1 MRTNKARPAS
11 AAMAAPPAL
20 RKDPMRKQD
29 LVVRFAGEGGQGV
42 VTAAEMLARA
52 AAAVGYHVQ
61 TFSTFPSQI
70 MGGPTWTQTRISTRP
85 VQSPGDGLDVLVALN
100 REAYATHRD
109 EVRDGGV
116 VLHDSSFEGHSG
128 SGDIGVP
135 FDELAKQAGEARS
148 ANMVIIGALA
158 HLVNMP
164 LDYFESFVRQ
174 RFKGRDAVINSNVA
188 ALGLGKEHAASSEI
202 QIGELDDPIKPSH
215 EQLMI
220 KGNEAL
226 ALGALAAGVNFYVG
240 YPISPA
246 TTILVFMEHNLVGP
260 GKFAYQVSSEI
271 ESISAVL
278 GAGFAGRK
286 AMTATAGPGFSLMS
300 EGLGLGWMAEIPCV
314 VVDVQ
319 RGGPATGLP
328 TKTEQS
334 DLLACMHPA
343 HGDVVLPI
351 IAPGTVEECFYA
363 ATMAFNW
370 AERYQGPVILMSE
383 MSLAERAQNIPKPD
397 LSQIQVE
404 DRQVY
409 SGGNGYLRYDGYEL
423 SPMPIPG
430 GPGAYVANGSEHD
443 SMGDTTHL
451 PSRHIQ
457 MTQRRF
463 SKLKLLENEAYESEN
478 PSEPI
483 AVMTWG
489 GSKGPSWEAYQTLAE
504 QGEPLAWYYTMFL
517 HPLPVALVEELR
529 KKDLV
534 IVPEL
539 NYQGQFSSV
548 LRSLGIRA
556 ESITQ
561 YTGLPFKVGDLVENI
576 RQKAGS
582 LRKGMVKA

>member
-1 MRTNKARPAS
+1 MKKR
-11 AAMAAPPAL
+11 
-20 RKDPMRKQD
+20 DF
-29 LVVRFAGEGGQGV
+29 VVRFAGEGGQGV
-42 VTAAEMLARA
+42 VTAAEMLASA
-52 AAAVGYHVQ
+52 AATVGYHVQ

-70 MGGPTWTQTRISTRP
+70 MGGPTWTQTRISIDP
-85 VQSPGDGLDVLVALN
+85 VLSSGDALDVLVALN
-100 REAYATHRD
+100 PEAYRSHRD
-109 EVRDGGV
+109 EVRSDGV
-116 VLHDSSFEGHSG
+116 VLHDSGFEAHHDSG
-128 SGDIGVP
+128 NIGMP
-135 FDELAKQAGEARS
+135 FDQLAKQAGEARS

-164 LDYFESFVRQ
+164 LEYFEEFVRR
-174 RFKGRDAVINSNVA
+174 RFKGRDAIIAANVA
-188 ALGLGKEHAASSEI
+188 ALGLGKEHAAFSEI
-202 QIGELDDPIKPSH
+202 QVGALDDPIKPTH

-226 ALGALAAGVNFYVG
+226 SLGALAAGLDFYVG

-246 TTILVFMEHNLVGP
+246 TTILVFMERNLVGP

-271 ESISAVL
+271 ESISVIL
-278 GAGFAGRK
+278 GAGFSGKK

-343 HGDVVLPI
+343 HGDVAMPV
-351 IAPGTVEECFYA
+351 IAPGSVEECFYA
-363 ATMAFNW
+363 AAMAFNW

-397 LSQIQVE
+397 LSKLHVE

-409 SGGNGYLRYDGYEL
+409 HGGNGYLRYDGYEL

-430 GPGAYVANGSEHD
+430 SPGAYVANGSEHD
-443 SMGDTTHL
+443 AMGDTTHL

-463 SKLKLLENEAYESEN
+463 SKLKLLENEAYEREN
-478 PSEPI
+478 ASEPV

-489 GSKGPSWEAYQTLAE
+489 ASKGPTWEAYNALIE
-504 QGEPLAWYYTMFL
+504 QGEPLSWYYSMYL
-517 HPLPVALVEELR
+517 QPLPAALVEELR

-539 NYQGQFSSV
+539 NYQGQFSGV
-548 LRSLGIRA
+548 LRSLGVRA

-561 YTGLPFKVGDLVENI
+561 YTGLPFKVGDLVERI
-576 RQKAGS
+576 RDKAAT